1 MQQVRALSI
10 LTLLA
15 LFSMWAG
22 PSDARPGGGQSYRS
36 SSSSSSSRSSGSGSS
51 SSYRSSSSSSSYGS
65 HSSSSSS
72 GGGGD
77 GAGVLIGVVFG
88 LAVIFVVIWG
98 ISKIGNSST
107 PARAAVEEDD
117 QISREGLDALRKVDP
132 SFNENAFAGRVRDL
146 VARVNAAWV
155 EGKMDPARRFISD
168 GVYVRFATQL
178 RLLKARG
185 VRNAMADSKVLSAK
199 LLGAEADPLWDTVH
213 VKISAEARDK
223 DVDAKLPTAEAVAA
237 AKKAPLNGYQEVWSF
252 VRRRGKTSESAGR
265 AYEGKC
271 PSCGAELPAS
281 EIVRCQYCKALTNSG
296 EHDWVL
302 AEITQPEE
310 WSPGGTPDVDGIE
323 ALRARDPMISVQ
335 ALEDRA
341 SVVFW
346 KWIDARVTGERKR
359 LDRFCRAEGVP
370 HAPRANLSQ
379 VAVGAAE
386 CTHCDS
392 PTDGYDRVYVDITWS
407 ASTDGAEPENM
418 THTLTLARAE
428 SAKSLRGLSSLD
440 CPSCGGALAESDA
453 ITCQYCGNALGG
465 GKDEW
470 ALEAVD

>member
-1 MQQVRALSI
+1 MRQVRALSI
-10 LTLLA
+10 LALLA
-15 LFSMWAG
+15 LFGG

-36 SSSSSSSRSSGSGSS
+36 SSSSSSSRSSGSS
-51 SSYRSSSSSSSYGS
+51 SSYRSSSSSSSSRSSSSY
-65 HSSSSSS
+65 SSSSSS
-72 GGGGD
+72 GDAAAVGGVIGV
-77 GAGVLIGVVFG
+77 AFAIGVLFLI
-88 LAVIFVVIWG
+88 IWG
-98 ISKIGNSST
+98 ISKLLNRSA
-107 PARAAVEEDD
+107 PQRAAVAEDD
-117 QISREGLDALRKVDP
+117 QISREGLVALRKVDP
-132 SFNENAFAGRVRDL
+132 KFDENAFAARVRDL

-168 GVYVRFATQL
+168 GVYVRFVTQL

-185 VRNAMADSKVLSAK
+185 VRNAMADSKVRSAK
-199 LLGAEADPLWDTVH
+199 VLGAEADPLWDTVH

-223 DVDAKLPTAEAVAA
+223 DVDANFSTDTAVAA
-237 AKKAPLNGYQEVWSF
+237 ARKAPLNSYQEVWSF
-252 VRRRGKTSESAGR
+252 VRRRGKTSEGAGR
-265 AYEGKC
+265 VFEGKC

-281 EIVRCQYCKALTNSG
+281 EVVRCQYCKALTNSG

-310 WSPGGTPDVDGIE
+310 WSPGGTPEVDGIDT
-323 ALRARDPMISVQ
+323 LRARDPMVSVQ

-359 LDRFCRAEGVP
+359 LDRFCRAQGVP

-392 PTDGYDRVYVDITWS
+392 PNDGYDRVYVDITWS

-428 SAKSLRGLSSLD
+428 SAKSVRGLSSLD
-440 CPSCGGALAESDA
+440 CPNCGGALAESDA
-453 ITCQYCGNALGG
+453 ITCQYCGTALSG